1 MSAQM
6 QSNGSDLANDQDLA
20 RLRMTRTFGIVL
32 AVVAMAVLVYGFGM
46 NWKPMYQ
53 VPAGLAA
60 WAAIEWQRQ
69 LGKKIKALE
78 NAGSAQQ

>member
-32 AVVAMAVLVYGFGM
+32 AVAAMAVLVYGFGM

-60 WAAIEWQRQ
+60 WAVIEWQRQ
-69 LGKKIKALE
+69 LGKKIKARE
-78 NAGSAQQ
+78 NPGSTQL

>member
-1 MSAQM
+1 MSAQT
-6 QSNGSDLANDQDLA
+6 QSDNQDLA

-32 AVVAMAVLVYGFGM
+32 AVIAMAVLVYGFGM

-78 NAGSAQQ
+78 NPGSSEQ